1 MDRNDLGNYRPITLT
16 NSDYKIF
23 TKALAVRLQKVIKTI
38 ISEDQIGFVKGRN
51 IAFHLRLFDD
61 LAKFLNKTN
70 RIEALIASDFS
81 KAFDT
86 LSKRCVVDQ
95 GVVV

>member
-1 MDRNDLGNYRPITLT
+1 M
-16 NSDYKIF
+16 

-51 IAFHLRLFDD
+51 IASHLRLFDD

-70 RIEALIASDFS
+70 GLGALIALEFS

-86 LSKRCVVDQ
+86 LSK
-95 GVVV
+95 